1 MRKWLI
7 FAAVLCGMG
16 FLMKRLAPQAGKID
30 WEKKLA
36 AMPDNAPP
44 KWMFGNITAI
54 RDNTDRILDLL
65 QQRSADDGAP
75 PGPRGG
81 APADGGSDDA
91 RGGNPT

>member
-7 FAAVLCGMG
+7 FAAVLCGIG
-16 FLMKRLAPQAGKID
+16 FLMKRFAPQAGKID

-54 RDNTDRILDLL
+54 RENTDRILDLL
-65 QQRSADDGAP
+65 QHGTADDGVPADTP
-75 PGPRGG
+75 GG
-81 APADGGSDDA
+81 APADRGSADA